1 MKKHYQSYM
10 FLFLKANRKLW
21 PNAGIIQKILN
32 SRPGLDG
39 DDATA
44 EDAEDEEEN
53 DDI

>member
-1 MKKHYQSYM
+1 MDPDSLNM
-10 FLFLKANRKLW
+10 FLFIKTNRNLW
-21 PNAGIIQKILN
+21 PNAGIIQKNLN
-32 SRPGLDG
+32 FRPGLDS